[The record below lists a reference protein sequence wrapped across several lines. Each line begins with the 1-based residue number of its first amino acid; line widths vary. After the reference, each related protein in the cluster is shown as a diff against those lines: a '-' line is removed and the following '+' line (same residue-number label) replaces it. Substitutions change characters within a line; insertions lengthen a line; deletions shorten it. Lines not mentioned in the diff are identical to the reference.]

1 MLKNLRK
8 YLALSLSFIML
19 FSLASC
25 TGAGDVVDRDTDV
38 SGNESDIETDVPE
51 PVDENDPLYANSAL
65 AARNVYEVTRIASP
79 HTGNGYYVKGGNAGK
94 GVYFIYSMN
103 DEYNNYAY
111 FVELYDNTGALKDS
125 FHLSEPVGN
134 DYYENE
140 KTDVVEANEVIS
152 GIRYD
157 FPIELM
163 EENNIKCDAVD
174 DYSYGSFYRTSD
186 GGYVA
191 LLTIWGFDS
200 RGDYLTEYFNVRWDQ
215 SGECTDVIHLPID
228 VHGGYVSYVTY
239 LPDDS
244 MLIYYGYYNDD
255 NYEQRAVLYGS
266 DRFDDIGKSVIAK
279 NDDLGSWA
287 SYLGSV
293 VLIDDKPVA
302 IYWDYEN
309 DGKVY
314 ASEIDTETLSIIDE
328 SEVKLLGG
336 ASNYAAGATDDGD
349 IIFGLDSGLQSWK
362 SGEKGAL
369 FMDYI
374 NSDIASQGCSNF
386 VSVNG
391 LDEFFAAF
399 YFSDN
404 SQGIALCKAVDP
416 ESVTK
421 SKVITLAG
429 NRLYGD
435 LMDRIVDFNTS
446 DNGFRIVFKDYSFYA
461 TYDDYNAGIDKM
473 YEDMMNGRM
482 ADIVS
487 VDYMSE
493 IDIRSLVK
501 KELIA
506 DIGEL
511 IDKDPSLSMDDF
523 CTNVFDAA
531 SINGKLYQV
540 IPTYT
545 VNTLFGSPEYLDGMT
560 SWNVDTFLEYAESA
574 EANGDKIFGIY
585 TTRQEFL
592 SGLIDQCGYEW
603 VDMDTLTC
611 DFNDPGFYR
620 LIGYSLTLPEYV
632 DYNGE
637 YADFYWNNYDTLM
650 MDGFVRLKSLS
661 ITDFKSDYFS
671 SYASL
676 DAAPVFIGLPSNSSN
691 GSSIGYSNYFM
702 LNRDSLLLDESWE
715 FVKCFI
721 TDYHNTD
728 VYYGFPVLKSALE
741 TDLSMAAKPYTETGS
756 DGKTYEYTY
765 SYYVDGEPCQVPVMD
780 QTQVKE
786 YEDFILSVDRLYFNE
801 QEIRD
806 VLMEEL
812 NNAAQEGKTPEE
824 TASHIQVVVQ
834 DYLDG
839 LK

>member
-8 YLALSLSFIML
+8 YISISLILIML

-38 SGNESDIETDVPE
+38 SGNESDADPDVTE
-51 PVDENDPLYANSAL
+51 PVDEDDPLYANSAL
-65 AARNVYEVTRIASP
+65 AAKNVYEVKMISSSHADS
-79 HTGNGYYVKGGNAGK
+79 GYYVKGGKAGK
-94 GVYFIYSMN
+94 GVYYIYSMN
-103 DEYNNYAY
+103 DDYNNYAY
-111 FVELYDNTGALKDS
+111 FVELYDDGGSLKDTI
-125 FHLSEPVGN
+125 HLSLPVAI

-140 KTDVVEANEVIS
+140 KTEVVEANEEIS

-157 FPIELM
+157 FPMELIE
-163 EENNIKCDAVD
+163 EDNIKCEAVD
-174 DYSYGSFYRTSD
+174 DFSYGCFNRTSD

-191 LLTIWGFDS
+191 LLTIWGYDS

-215 SGECTDVIHLPID
+215 GGECTDVLYLPFD
-228 VHGGYVSYVTY
+228 VKGGYVSYVTY
-239 LPDDS
+239 LSDDS
-244 MLIYYGYYNDD
+244 MLIYYGVYNNDV
-255 NYEQRAVLYGS
+255 YEQKAILYGAN
-266 DRFDDIGKSVIAK
+266 RFDDIKKAVIAK
-279 NDDLGSWA
+279 NDAPGSWT
-287 SYLGSV
+287 SYLGSIV
-293 VLIDDKPVA
+293 MVNDKPIA
-302 IYWDYEN
+302 IYWDYED

-314 ASEIDTETLSIIDE
+314 ASEIDTETLDIIDE

-349 IIFGLDSGLQSWK
+349 IIFGLDSGLQSWQA
-362 SGEKGAL
+362 GEKGAF
-369 FMDYI
+369 FMDYV
-374 NSDIASQGCSNF
+374 NSDIPSEGCTNF
-386 VSVNG
+386 ISVNG

-399 YFSDN
+399 YLSGN
-404 SQGIALCKAVDP
+404 KQAIALCKAVDP
-416 ESVTK
+416 ESVPK

-446 DNGFRIVFKDYSFYA
+446 DNGCRIVFKDYSVYA

-493 IDIRSLVK
+493 MDVRSLVK
-501 KELIA
+501 KDLLA

-511 IDKDPSLSMDDF
+511 IENDPSMSMDDF

-545 VNTLFGSPEYLDGMT
+545 VNTIYGSPEYLDDMK
-560 SWNVDTFLEYAESA
+560 SWNVDTFLEYAENA
-574 EANGDKIFGIY
+574 EANGDKMFGIY
-585 TTRQEFL
+585 TTRQEFI
-592 SGLIDQCGYEW
+592 SDLIDQCGYEW
-603 VDMDTLTC
+603 VDMDRLSC

-620 LIGYSLTLPEYV
+620 LIGYSLTLPEFV

-637 YADFYWNNYDTLM
+637 YADFYWNNYDHIM
-650 MDGFVRLKSLS
+650 MDGYVRLKSLS
-661 ITDFKSDYFS
+661 ITEFKSDYFS

-676 DAAPVFIGLPSNSSN
+676 NAAPVFIGLPSNSSN
-691 GSSIGYSNYFM
+691 GSSLGYSNYFM
-702 LNRDSLLLDESWE
+702 LNKDSLLLDDSWD
-715 FVKCFI
+715 FVKYFI
-721 TDYHNTD
+721 TDYQKTD
-728 VYYGFPVLKSALE
+728 RYYGFPVLKSALE
-741 TDLSMAAKPYTETGS
+741 TVLSAATKPYTETLS
-756 DGKTYEYTY
+756 DGELYEYTY
-765 SYYVDGEPCQVPVMD
+765 NYYVDGDPCEVPVMN
-780 QTQVKE
+780 QSQVKE
-786 YEDFILSVDRLYFNE
+786 YEDFILSVNRLYFNE
-801 QEIRD
+801 QEIKTI
-806 VLMEEL
+806 LMEEL

-824 TASHIQVVVQ
+824 TASHIQVEVQ
-834 DYLDG
+834 EYLDG